1 MGSTP
6 NDFSVVI
13 LPSDGGIDSRPLL
26 SDKDKEPE
34 DADHWHDCSQN
45 LSSDED
51 FSDLDLLQFVRLEGS
66 DKAGNRILRVVGK
79 YFPAVVVSGER
90 LKRYIFHKFQ
100 NELSEGPFCIV
111 YFHTTAQKDDNCPGL
126 TILRWIYEELPSD
139 YKDRLQFLYFV
150 HPGLRSRL
158 VLATFGRFF
167 LSGGNFHRFL
177 VNILYW
183 KIKYVSRLQY
193 LSEDIKKGEV
203 EIPDFVK
210 SHDEVLEH
218 RPLTDYGIEPDSLNV
233 TEVPYSANSVWRYEE
248 RWMSRQYMT

>member
-6 NDFSVVI
+6 NDFSVII
-13 LPSDGGIDSRPLL
+13 LPSECGIDSRPLL
-26 SDKDKEPE
+26 ADKGKDKESEE
-34 DADHWHDCSQN
+34 DENWHDCAQN

-79 YFPAVVVSGER
+79 YYPAVVVSGER
-90 LKRYIFHKFQ
+90 LKKYILHKFQ
-100 NELSEGPFCIV
+100 NELSEGPFCVV

-139 YKDRLQFLYFV
+139 YKDRLQTLYFV

-158 VLATFGRFF
+158 VLATLGRFF
-167 LSGGNFHRFL
+167 LSGS
-177 VNILYW
+177 LYW

-193 LSEDIKKGEV
+193 LSDDIKKGEV

-233 TEVPYSANSVWRYEE
+233 TGAPYSAHSFGRYEE
-248 RWMSRQYMT
+248 RWTSRQYMM